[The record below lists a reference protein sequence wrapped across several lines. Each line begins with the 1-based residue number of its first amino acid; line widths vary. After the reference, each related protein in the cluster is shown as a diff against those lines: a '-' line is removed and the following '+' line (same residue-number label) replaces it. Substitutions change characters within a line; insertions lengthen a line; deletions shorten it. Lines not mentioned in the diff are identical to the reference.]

1 MAMRLSDS
9 RALSSIRSGLERFFS
24 SPPGIDS
31 RFYQSIML
39 VCVLGVPFHASF
51 ILLFALLGIYPMALF
66 NVSSVAFWL
75 LAIFF
80 LRRAQPVIA
89 ASLISAEVMAHA
101 ILSVH
106 YIGWQTGFQQYL
118 IPVAVS
124 AFILPGRRLLSTLTA
139 AFCTA
144 IYILL
149 YFYDGINPHPVS
161 MSDTVFTLLYILNTT
176 TALLLATLTVAY
188 YTSRLELAEA
198 ALQVEH
204 KKSEDLLHNI
214 LPGVIAD
221 RLKQSDATIADGF
234 ASASVLFADIA
245 DFTPLSQR
253 MKPERVVQLLNDIFS
268 RFDELVAKYG
278 LEKIKTVGD
287 AYMVASGIPVARAD
301 HADAIARLA
310 YDMQCATADFNR
322 EHGMNLQ
329 VRIGINSGPVVAGV
343 IGKSRFLY
351 DLWGDAV
358 NTASR
363 MESHGVPGEIQVT
376 EATRNLLG
384 DTFTFEERGM
394 IEVKGKGPMR
404 AFLLRRTPT
413 TN

>member
-1 MAMRLSDS
+1 MAVSPS
-9 RALSSIRSGLERFFS
+9 EGRALSSIRAVRERVFN
-24 SPPGIDS
+24 SPQGIDS

-39 VCVLGVPFHASF
+39 VCVLGAPFHALF

-66 NVSSVAFWL
+66 NVFSVALWL

-89 ASLISAEVMAHA
+89 ASLISIEVMAHA
-101 ILSVH
+101 ILSVY
-106 YIGWQTGFQQYL
+106 YIGWQAGFQQYL

-144 IYILL
+144 LYIVL
-149 YFYDGINPHPVS
+149 YFYDTVRPHPVS
-161 MSDTVFTLLYILNTT
+161 ASDTVFMLLFILNTT

-188 YTSRLELAEA
+188 YMSRLELAEA

-214 LPGVIAD
+214 LPTVIAD

-253 MKPERVVQLLNDIFS
+253 MKPERLVQLLNDIFS
-268 RFDELVAKYG
+268 RFDVLVAKYG

-287 AYMVASGIPVARAD
+287 AYMVAAGIPVARAD

-310 YDMQCATADFNR
+310 SDMQCATSDFNR
-322 EHGMNLQ
+322 AHGM
-329 VRIGINSGPVVAGV
+329 
-343 IGKSRFLY
+343 
-351 DLWGDAV
+351 DL
-358 NTASR
+358 
-363 MESHGVPGEIQVT
+363 
-376 EATRNLLG
+376 
-384 DTFTFEERGM
+384 
-394 IEVKGKGPMR
+394 
-404 AFLLRRTPT
+404 
-413 TN
+413 